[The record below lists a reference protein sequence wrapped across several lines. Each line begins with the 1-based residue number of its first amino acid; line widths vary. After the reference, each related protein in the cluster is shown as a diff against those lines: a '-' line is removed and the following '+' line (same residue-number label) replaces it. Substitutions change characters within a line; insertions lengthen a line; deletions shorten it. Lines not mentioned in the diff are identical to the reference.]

1 MEAAC
6 NWTGAREV
14 VIVGGGA
21 AGIGLA
27 SSLLKRQAHFKIT
40 VIEPASKHY
49 YQPAW
54 TLVGTGQ
61 FDVTKTERNMVDCIP
76 KGVEW
81 IQAKAMGFNPEKN
94 QVLTEC

>member
-6 NWTGAREV
+6 NWAGVREV

-21 AGIGLA
+21 AGIGVAA
-27 SSLLKRQAHFKIT
+27 SLQKRQANLKIT
-40 VIEPASKHY
+40 IIEPASKHY

-54 TLVGTGQ
+54 TLVGAGE
-61 FDVTKTERNMVDCIP
+61 FDVTKTERNMADCMP

-81 IQAKAMGFNPEKN
+81 IQANATGDRKS
-94 QVLTEC
+94 VV